1 MINIANNMRRSHSGY
16 SYEPLPSTSTHNVME
31 DENERMTEELK
42 DKIHALKSLS
52 IDIGTEVK
60 YQDKIL
66 RSMDD
71 DFERTS
77 GSLSSS
83 VARVLR
89 LAKAGYNY
97 YILYL
102 FLFSIAVFFI
112 LWIVL
117 RFK

>member
-1 MINIANNMRRSHSGY
+1 MRRSHSGSY
-16 SYEPLPSTSTHNVME
+16 NYEPLPNTSNHNTME

-60 YQDKIL
+60 YQDKML
-66 RSMDD
+66 GSMDD

-77 GSLSSS
+77 GSLLNS
-83 VARVLR
+83 VARIVR
-89 LAKAGYNY
+89 LGKAGHNY

-102 FLFSIAVFFI
+102 FLFSMAVFVV

-117 RFK
+117 KFK

>member
-1 MINIANNMRRSHSGY
+1 MRRAHSSY
-16 SYEPLPSTSTHNVME
+16 AYEPLPLTSTSSHNGLE
-31 DENERMTEELK
+31 DENERMADTLK

-52 IDIGTEVK
+52 IDIGNEVQ
-60 YQDKIL
+60 YQDKML
-66 RSMDD
+66 RGMDD

-77 GSLSSS
+77 GSLIGS

-89 LAKAGYNY
+89 LSKGSHHY

-102 FLFSIAVFFI
+102 FLFSVVVFFV

-117 RFK
+117 KVFN

>member
-1 MINIANNMRRSHSGY
+1 MRRSHSAGY
-16 SYEPLPSTSTHNVME
+16 GYEPLPTTSH
-31 DENERMTEELK
+31 DGLDQENERMADELK

-60 YQDKIL
+60 YQDKML
-66 RSMDD
+66 RGMDE

-77 GSLSSS
+77 GSLTSS
-83 VARVLR
+83 VARVIR
-89 LAKAGYNY
+89 MAKAGHNY

-102 FLFSIAVFFI
+102 LLFSIAVFFI

-117 RFK
+117 KLK

>member
-1 MINIANNMRRSHSGY
+1 MRRTHSNYGYDLLPTTSSHNA
-16 SYEPLPSTSTHNVME
+16 LE

-52 IDIGTEVK
+52 IDIGTEVR
-60 YQDKIL
+60 YQDKML
-66 RSMDD
+66 HGMDE

-77 GSLSSS
+77 GSLVGS

-89 LAKAGYNY
+89 LSKGSHTY

-102 FLFSIAVFFI
+102 FLFSIVVFFV

-117 RFK
+117 KFS

>member
-1 MINIANNMRRSHSGY
+1 MRRSHSGERAGY
-16 SYEPLPSTSTHNVME
+16 SYEPLPTTSRNLLE
-31 DENERMTEELK
+31 DENERLEGELK

-60 YQDKIL
+60 YQDKML
-66 RSMDD
+66 RGMDE

-83 VARVLR
+83 VSRVIR
-89 LAKAGYNY
+89 MAKAGHNY

-102 FLFSIAVFFI
+102 FLFSIFVFFVI
-112 LWIVL
+112 WIVL
-117 RFK
+117 KFK